1 MNNFISHFFE
11 WYGHESSVTT
21 WVTLVQP
28 KIFCNRFHLTIDS
41 PRFTL
46 HLLKLS
52 RSSEFT
58 VFLNIVGNLLV
69 HQNPALWETPWSI
82 KVNLAVP
89 ILAHYS
95 PKLFQEHWCILSHIF
110 GHILVHG
117 SLAWARTLLV
127 HYRETLLELHWCL
140 IALHCG
146 NHIKTTF
153 V

>member
-1 MNNFISHFFE
+1 M
-11 WYGHESSVTT
+11 
-21 WVTLVQP
+21 LVQP
-28 KIFCNRFHLTIDS
+28 QIFCNRCHLTIDS
-41 PRFTL
+41 L

-58 VFLNIVGNLLV
+58 VFLNIVGYLSV
-69 HQNPALWETPWSI
+69 HQNLALWETPWCI

-89 ILAHYS
+89 ILARYS

-127 HYRETLLELHWCL
+127 YYRETLLELHWCL
-140 IALHCG
+140 IALHCC